1 MASPS
6 GRAGWSG
13 SCSVPSTATTPSSR
27 NPRCSIQT
35 GTRTITPYCCKA
47 NYMYIDSICRQ
58 VDVYMY
64 MCIAMLRN
72 ISYLT
77 HSNKNYVQEF
87 IKVYL
92 LIACNQFCLMNKHS
106 CFLLFVNTYILKKK
120 NKNYNFC
127 SCKFSQNDIRNYYV
141 WTINNGEQLSR
152 MFLNRNNTT
161 LLVQSS

>member
-35 GTRTITPYCCKA
+35 GTRTITPNCCKA
-47 NYMYIDSICRQ
+47 NYMDSIHIDTS
-58 VDVYMY
+58 DVYIHVN

-77 HSNKNYVQEF
+77 HSIKNYVKEF

-92 LIACNQFCLMNKHS
+92 LIVCNQFCLMNKHS

-120 NKNYNFC
+120 NKNYNTF
-127 SCKFSQNDIRNYYV
+127 SCNSLKTIYETIMFSI
-141 WTINNGEQLSR
+141 
-152 MFLNRNNTT
+152 
-161 LLVQSS
+161 